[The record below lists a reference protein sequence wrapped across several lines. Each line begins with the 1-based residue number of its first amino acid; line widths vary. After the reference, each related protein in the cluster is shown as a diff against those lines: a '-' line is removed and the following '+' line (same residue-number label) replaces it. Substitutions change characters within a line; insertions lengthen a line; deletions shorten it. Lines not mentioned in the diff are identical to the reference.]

1 MIFIWDYNCCR
12 WKALDFAALKRS
24 SVSFFNIEKHETA
37 ISKWARAST
46 RVAKV
51 LYLIAGFFHTSQG
64 VDSLAVL

>member
-1 MIFIWDYNCCR
+1 
-12 WKALDFAALKRS
+12 LDFAALKRS

-51 LYLIAGFFHTSQG
+51 LYLQVKELIH
-64 VDSLAVL
+64 